1 MYKLA
6 VNLPGNRWN
15 TGEAHLFAPDG
26 GPVLAHMPCYGKA
39 DNKRAA
45 EALNPT
51 RDQTRPWGDTPSGTY
66 APTRVLRFNPPH
78 RTFGR
83 YAILLEGVSG
93 QALAAKANGR
103 TDLAVHGGRGDAK
116 LMATYGCLRL
126 FDRDIEAIAKAVGD
140 DLVAVEIHEKES

>member
-1 MYKLA
+1 MFTLF
-6 VNLPGNRWN
+6 VNLPRNRWMPG
-15 TGEAHLFAPDG
+15 TAHLFGPDG
-26 GPVLAHMPCYGKA
+26 KPVLDNMPCRGKA

-51 RDQTRPWGDTPSGTY
+51 RDPARPWGDTPTGTY
-66 APTRVLRFNPPH
+66 APALVTRFDPPH

-93 QALAAKANGR
+93 QALAAKVNGR
-103 TDLAVHGGRGDAK
+103 TDLAAHGGRGNDN

-126 FDRDIEAIAKAVGD
+126 HDRDMEAVAEAVGD
-140 DLVAVEIHEKES
+140 DLVTTEIHEQES